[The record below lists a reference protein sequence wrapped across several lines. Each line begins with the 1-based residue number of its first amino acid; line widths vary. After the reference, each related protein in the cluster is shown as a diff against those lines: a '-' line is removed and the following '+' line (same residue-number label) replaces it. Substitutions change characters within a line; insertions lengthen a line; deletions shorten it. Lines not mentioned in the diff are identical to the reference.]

1 VPKAAGDRI
10 GRYVIDR
17 QLGAGGMAEAY
28 LAHQEGI
35 AGFKKPVV
43 VKLLHQW
50 MAQDEKNVALFLR
63 EARVG
68 AELGHSNIVQI
79 FDVGEE
85 KNDPARG
92 RDYFIAMEYIDGL
105 TLQQAARR
113 SWALGEGIPVDVVV
127 RIVADAAR
135 GLDYAHQHGVI
146 HRDMS
151 PDNIIIAND
160 GAVKV
165 LDFGI
170 AKTVGS
176 DATKASEAKGKI
188 PFMAPEQLLAE
199 PVDARTD
206 LWAIGIT
213 LYWCLA
219 GKRPF
224 AGDNDLGTMRA
235 IVEEPAPPL
244 RARNPA
250 VSRELEAVVMRLLAK
265 KKADRFATAAELADE
280 LSELLP
286 PTKTNPVVAFVLHMR
301 THDAEAPERIAREP
315 RRTND
320 DATVALKNM
329 TGGFPAVHVPS
340 DEIADDASGETW
352 NNDDGTRPEHALS
365 AMSSDSSTPRLPD
378 LSSSPNTDSGVF
390 AVDDRTDAS
399 QVHDRSDTVRTVRS
413 GPSEESTNALN
424 ELDATEADG
433 VIPTRRNRNAI
444 IATSVVVVLFAA
456 VALLIALWP
465 KK

>member
-50 MAQDEKNVALFLR
+50 MAADENNVKLFLR

-79 FDVGEE
+79 FDVGVSEGAPNE
-85 KNDPARG
+85 H
-92 RDYFIAMEYIDGL
+92 FIAMEYIDGL
-105 TLQQAARR
+105 TLQQATRR
-113 SWALGEGIPVDVVV
+113 CWALGEGIPVDVVV

-135 GLDYAHQHGVI
+135 GLDYAHKHGVI

-151 PDNIIIAND
+151 PDNIIVAND

-199 PVDARTD
+199 AVDARTD
-206 LWAIGIT
+206 LWGIGIT

-224 AGDNDLGTMRA
+224 TGENDLGTMRA
-235 IVEEPAPPL
+235 IVEEEPPL
-244 RARNPA
+244 LRSRNPA
-250 VSRELEAVVMRLLAK
+250 VSKELEHIVSKLLEK
-265 KKADRFATAAELADE
+265 KKDDRFATAAALADE
-280 LSELLP
+280 LSEVLP
-286 PTKTNPVVAFVLHMR
+286 PAKVNPVVAFILRMR
-301 THDAEAPERIAREP
+301 EHDADAPERIARDL
-315 RRTND
+315 RRPSE
-320 DATVALKNM
+320 DATVALKHA
-329 TGGFPAVHVPS
+329 TGGYPAVHVPS
-340 DEIADDASGETW
+340 DDLDEVSAESWSG
-352 NNDDGTRPEHALS
+352 NDDTRPEQS
-365 AMSSDSSTPRLPD
+365 GMSSDSSTPRIPELTV
-378 LSSSPNTDSGVF
+378 SPNTDSGVF
-390 AVDDRTDAS
+390 AVDDKT
-399 QVHDRSDTVRTVRS
+399 VHANNIHDHSDTVRTVRS
-413 GPSEESTNALN
+413 QLSEESTNALN
-424 ELDATEADG
+424 DLDATEADG
-433 VIPTRRNRNAI
+433 VLPRRTNRNAI
-444 IATSVVVVLFAA
+444 VGVSVVVALFALI
-456 VALLIALWP
+456 ALAIALWP
-465 KK
+465 RH